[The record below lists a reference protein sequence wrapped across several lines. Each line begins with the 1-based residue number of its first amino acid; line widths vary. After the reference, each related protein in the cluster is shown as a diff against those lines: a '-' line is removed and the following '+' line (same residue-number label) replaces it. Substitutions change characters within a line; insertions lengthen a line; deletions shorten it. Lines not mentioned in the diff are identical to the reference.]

1 MGIMF
6 AANLTLGIF
15 LPFHISFPLS
25 LVVFFLILL
34 YILKNNKIGDPF
46 SYSYSRNYNKV
57 AFICVA
63 CGASHNRQRC
73 PKCGSNIKKPSFSL
87 AFSSTIAIT
96 KYFQQNGNGLSPANQ
111 PCFY

>member
-6 AANLTLGIF
+6 AVNLTLGIF

-25 LVVFFLILL
+25 LVVFFLVLL

-63 CGASHNRQRC
+63 CETLHNSQRC
-73 PKCGSNIKKPSFSL
+73 PKCGSNIKKAKF
-87 AFSSTIAIT
+87 
-96 KYFQQNGNGLSPANQ
+96 
-111 PCFY
+111 